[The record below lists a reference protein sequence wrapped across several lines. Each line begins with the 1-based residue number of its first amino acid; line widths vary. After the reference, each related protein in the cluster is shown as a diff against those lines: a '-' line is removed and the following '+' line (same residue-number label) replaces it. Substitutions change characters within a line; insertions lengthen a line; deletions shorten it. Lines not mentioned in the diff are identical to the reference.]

1 MIKIT
6 ERVAGTHLKIQKDRY
21 RQAARYMAVTLP
33 LAEEFKQEYAKG
45 EMVRIG
51 AAFPIHVRDAV
62 VAVEV
67 NPALLDAG
75 FCSYQRIV
83 DPEKGEYTPDVLV
96 RLKEDLDLTEADY
109 LFKLYVQDTW

>member
-6 ERVAGTHLKIQKDRY
+6 ERVAGTHLKIQKHNY
-21 RQAARYMAVTLP
+21 HQASRYMAVVLP
-33 LAEEFKQEYAKG
+33 VAEEDRRVFEKG

-62 VAVEV
+62 AAIEV

-83 DPEKGEYTPDVLV
+83 DGERGEYTPDVLV
-96 RLKEDLDLTEADY
+96 RFKEDLDLENIDY
-109 LFKLYVQDTW
+109 LFKIYIEDTW